1 MSSKKEEEQ
10 PVDQVKNKVKNLE
23 AEIIKESKKIIE
35 DIMKNMG
42 GVKKLLFWVKK
53 FFISGPRSGVYHDWL
68 VVYSFYKKA
77 LYRAC
82 IKGQQPVTE
91 EEMAALA
98 IIRAYLEL
106 ARYERDFAQAWS
118 FVNMAAA
125 QLPLVVE
132 EKDLPPFVFYL
143 KSVKENETVE
153 EISQLDKNTLQHKLL
168 ERAHQWNVKNRRTS
182 LKLSLWKSVGAW
194 LFLSLAIAVVIAEYT
209 TAMFKGGST
218 FLYRYVSISLLGFFG
233 GGLSAFFTSR
243 QAAVNIPNNVII
255 RAHTVLR
262 MLLGA
267 AGSFVVYVAAQWVPL
282 AGISELI
289 NKEYA
294 AFLTLGIVA
303 GFSERF
309 FIGALEKI
317 SHNLSFDL
325 KDDETGKTNDKPEE
339 ESEPDKIKD
348 IKR

>member
-1 MSSKKEEEQ
+1 MSNNKEEEKLF
-10 PVDQVKNKVKNLE
+10 DQLKNQVKNLE

-42 GVKKLLFWVKK
+42 GLKKFLYGIKK

-68 VVYSFYKKA
+68 VVYSFYKRA
-77 LYRAC
+77 LYCAC
-82 IKGQQPVTE
+82 IKNQQPVTE

-125 QLPLVVE
+125 HLPLVVE
-132 EKDLPPFVFYL
+132 EKDLPPFVSYL
-143 KSVKENETVE
+143 KSIKENEAVE
-153 EISQLDKNTLQHKLL
+153 DINQLDRNKLQHKLL
-168 ERAHQWNVKNRRTS
+168 ERAYQWNMKNRSTS
-182 LKLSLWKSVGAW
+182 LKLSLWWSVGSW
-194 LFLSLAIAVVIAEYT
+194 LFLSLGIAVLVAEYA
-209 TAMFKGGST
+209 TAIIKGGST
-218 FLYRYVSISLLGFFG
+218 LFYRYVAISLLGFFG
-233 GGLSAFFTSR
+233 GGLSAFFTTR
-243 QAAVNIPNNVII
+243 QAVVNIPNNVLI

-282 AGISELI
+282 AGISDLI

-294 AFLTLGIVA
+294 VFLTLGIVA

-317 SHNLSFDL
+317 SDNLSFDL
-325 KDDETGKTNDKPEE
+325 KVDETGKTNSEE
-339 ESEPDKIKD
+339 KREPGNKTKE
-348 IKR
+348 